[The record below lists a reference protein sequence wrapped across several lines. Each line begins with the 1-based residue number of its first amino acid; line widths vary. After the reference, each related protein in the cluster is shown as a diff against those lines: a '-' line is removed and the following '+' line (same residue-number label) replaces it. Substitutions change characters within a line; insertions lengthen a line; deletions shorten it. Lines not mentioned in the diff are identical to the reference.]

1 MTLQDMK
8 LEPMLSAMYDYARK
22 KDDDY
27 GYWDK
32 MTSMLAE
39 VLETPETGD
48 DPPDSF
54 WELFND

>member
-1 MTLQDMK
+1 MNLSDMN

-32 MTSMLAE
+32 MAKMLEEAM
-39 VLETPETGD
+39 ETLETGD

>member
-1 MTLQDMK
+1 MNDTTELV
-8 LEPMLSAMYDYARK
+8 LEMVRVMYDYARK

-32 MTSMLAE
+32 MTTMLADA
-39 VLETPETGD
+39 LNTLETGD
-48 DPPDSF
+48 DPPDEF